1 MKLSR
6 LGAFSIAV
14 LGISTLAGGFF
25 GNRVLAGGNK
35 LSDHLR
41 LYTAILSAVEE
52 HYAEPVKSDK
62 LVSSSIREMLRTLD
76 PHSNFLETK
85 EYSTLQE
92 RQKGSYYGL
101 GITVQSI
108 DGNINVVSP
117 FEGTPAHRLGIRAR
131 DVISKIEKELEKALR
146 TLTQQGAASLILDIR
161 DNPGGLLDQAFA
173 VSNLFLKK
181 GQMVVFTRG
190 RTKRDETSYVTE
202 EESRFASLPLIVLTS
217 KHSASASEIVAGAI
231 QDHDRGLIVGETT
244 FGKGLV
250 QTIMPL
256 RNVRGYALALTTA
269 RYYTPSGRSIQR
281 DYGSTAFEDYV
292 APKDRKTCDEARS
305 GQAKLTDARRKA
317 FGGDGIT
324 PDFCVEQ
331 ETPNKFVAYLI
342 SKAAFGGVA
351 RSFSAAETTGSAAD
365 IAGAGKRSEGNA
377 AKLRIVGR
385 DFPVENRAI
394 AQFKSYL
401 DTPKVKDTTQAH
413 AANPNVI
420 AHQITE
426 QVLLQVFGEG
436 ETRRRSM
443 AWDPQVKKALEL
455 VPKSDLLLKDPQ
467 RFIAERVA
475 ENRPVAPAPARYVGL
490 LA

>member
-1 MKLSR
+1 
-6 LGAFSIAV
+6 V
-14 LGISTLAGGFF
+14 
-25 GNRVLAGGNK
+25 
-35 LSDHLR
+35 
-41 LYTAILSAVEE
+41 
-52 HYAEPVKSDK
+52 
-62 LVSSSIREMLRTLD
+62 
-76 PHSNFLETK
+76 
-85 EYSTLQE
+85 
-92 RQKGSYYGL
+92 
-101 GITVQSI
+101 
-108 DGNINVVSP
+108 
-117 FEGTPAHRLGIRAR
+117 
-131 DVISKIEKELEKALR
+131 
-146 TLTQQGAASLILDIR
+146 
-161 DNPGGLLDQAFA
+161 
-173 VSNLFLKK
+173 
-181 GQMVVFTRG
+181 
-190 RTKRDETSYVTE
+190 
-202 EESRFASLPLIVLTS
+202 PLIVLTS

-305 GQAKLTDARRKA
+305 GEAKLTDAGRKV

-342 SKAAFGGVA
+342 AKSAFGGFA

-365 IAGAGKRSEGNA
+365 IAGAGKRSEVSA

-385 DFPVENRAI
+385 DFQVDDRTLTD
-394 AQFKSYL
+394 FKNYL
-401 DTPKVKDTTQAH
+401 DTRKLKYTPEEV
-413 AANPNVI
+413 AANRDAI
-420 AHQITE
+420 TRQITE
-426 QVLLQVFGEG
+426 QVLLQVFGER
-436 ETRRRSM
+436 EARRRSM

-475 ENRPVAPAPARYVGL
+475 EHRPVAPVQ
-490 LA
+490 